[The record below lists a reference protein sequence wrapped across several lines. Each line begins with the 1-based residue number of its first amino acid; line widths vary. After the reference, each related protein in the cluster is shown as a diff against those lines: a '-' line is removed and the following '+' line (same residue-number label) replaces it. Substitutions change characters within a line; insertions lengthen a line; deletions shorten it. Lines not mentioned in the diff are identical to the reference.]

1 MKRFTRVMVFRDDDG
16 NDIVREWQ
24 IVKYDTIEEATNGEG
39 EQYVLSIFN
48 HAQEQRERQIM
59 RDQMA
64 QEVRARRSF
73 ASK

>member
-1 MKRFTRVMVFRDDDG
+1 MKRFTRVMVFRDDNG
-16 NDIVREWQ
+16 NDIIREWQ
-24 IVKYDTIEEATNGEG
+24 IVKYDTIEEATFGEG

-64 QEVRARRSF
+64 QEVRARRSLVG
-73 ASK
+73 K

>member
-24 IVKYDTIEEATNGEG
+24 IVKYDTIEEATFGEG

-64 QEVRARRSF
+64 QEIRAKRSF
-73 ASK
+73 AGK

>member
-1 MKRFTRVMVFRDDDG
+1 MVFRDDDG

-64 QEVRARRSF
+64 QEIRAKRSF
-73 ASK
+73 AGK

>member
-24 IVKYDTIEEATNGEG
+24 IVKYDTIEEATFGEG
-39 EQYVLSIFN
+39 EQYVLSTFN

-59 RDQMA
+59 RDQTA
-64 QEVRARRSF
+64 QEIRAKRSF
-73 ASK
+73 AGK

>member
-64 QEVRARRSF
+64 QEIRAKRSF
-73 ASK
+73 AGK

>member
-1 MKRFTRVMVFRDDDG
+1 MKRLTRVMVFRDDNG
-16 NDIVREWQ
+16 NDIIREWQ
-24 IVKYDTIEEATNGEG
+24 TVKYDTIEEATFGEG

-64 QEVRARRSF
+64 QEVRARRSL
-73 ASK
+73 AGK

>member
-1 MKRFTRVMVFRDDDG
+1 
-16 NDIVREWQ
+16 
-24 IVKYDTIEEATNGEG
+24 VKYDTIEEATFGEG

-64 QEVRARRSF
+64 QEIRAKRSF
-73 ASK
+73 AGK

>member
-1 MKRFTRVMVFRDDDG
+1 MVFRDDDG

-64 QEVRARRSF
+64 QEVRARRSLVG
-73 ASK
+73 K

>member
-1 MKRFTRVMVFRDDDG
+1 MVFRDDDG

-24 IVKYDTIEEATNGEG
+24 IVKYDTIEEATFGEG

-64 QEVRARRSF
+64 QEIRAKRSF
-73 ASK
+73 AGK

>member
-1 MKRFTRVMVFRDDDG
+1 MKRLTRVMVFRDDNG
-16 NDIVREWQ
+16 NDIIREWQ
-24 IVKYDTIEEATNGEG
+24 IVKYDTIEEATFGEG

-64 QEVRARRSF
+64 QEIRAKRSF
-73 ASK
+73 AGK

>member
-24 IVKYDTIEEATNGEG
+24 IVKYDTIEEATFGEG

-64 QEVRARRSF
+64 QEVRARRSLVG
-73 ASK
+73 K

>member
-64 QEVRARRSF
+64 QEVRARRSLVG
-73 ASK
+73 K

>member
-1 MKRFTRVMVFRDDDG
+1 MKRLTRVMVFRDDNG
-16 NDIVREWQ
+16 NYIIREWQ
-24 IVKYDTIEEATNGEG
+24 IVKYDTIEEATFGEG

-64 QEVRARRSF
+64 QEVRARRSLVG
-73 ASK
+73 K

>member
-1 MKRFTRVMVFRDDDG
+1 MVFRDDNG
-16 NDIVREWQ
+16 NDIIREWQ
-24 IVKYDTIEEATNGEG
+24 IVKYDTIEEATFGEG

-64 QEVRARRSF
+64 QEIRAKRSF
-73 ASK
+73 AGK

>member
-1 MKRFTRVMVFRDDDG
+1 MVFRDDDG

-24 IVKYDTIEEATNGEG
+24 IVKYDTIEEATFGEG

-64 QEVRARRSF
+64 QEVRARRSLVG
-73 ASK
+73 K

>member
-1 MKRFTRVMVFRDDDG
+1 MKRLTRVMVFRDDNG
-16 NDIVREWQ
+16 NDIIREWQ
-24 IVKYDTIEEATNGEG
+24 IVKYDTIEEATFGEG

-64 QEVRARRSF
+64 QEVRARRSLVG
-73 ASK
+73 K

>member
-1 MKRFTRVMVFRDDDG
+1 MVFRDDDG